1 MRWPEDRKSKAKC
14 EGQPRWGFDS
24 PSLHE
29 EENEMNNIKTVNIME
44 KYIHTQK
51 ADREFLMKA
60 FGVTAK
66 TVFNALHFD
75 EQRGHTDLAK
85 KIRKIAMDRGGI
97 VMTVSPEVETLH
109 DSDGY
114 MRQYFPNG
122 AEVEFSKK
130 EDCGCDVLH
139 KGKVVRHYDRVM
151 LSDIAAIQE
160 YASQLR

>member
-1 MRWPEDRKSKAKC
+1 MKR
-14 EGQPRWGFDS
+14 
-24 PSLHE
+24 
-29 EENEMNNIKTVNIME
+29 
-44 KYIHTQK
+44 YIHIMK
-51 ADREFLMKA
+51 ADREFIMSA
-60 FGVTAK
+60 FGVTGK
-66 TVFNALHFD
+66 TVQNALRFD
-75 EQRGHTDLAK
+75 EERGNTDLAK
-85 KIRKIAMDRGGI
+85 RIRKLAMDRGGI

-122 AEVEFSKK
+122 AELEFSKK

-160 YASQLR
+160 YASGLR

>member
-1 MRWPEDRKSKAKC
+1 MKR
-14 EGQPRWGFDS
+14 
-24 PSLHE
+24 
-29 EENEMNNIKTVNIME
+29 
-44 KYIHTQK
+44 YIHIMK
-51 ADREFLMKA
+51 ADREFIMSA
-60 FGVTAK
+60 FGVTGK
-66 TVFNALHFD
+66 TVQNALRFD
-75 EQRGHTDLAK
+75 EERGHTDLAK
-85 KIRKIAMDRGGI
+85 KIRKTAMDRGGI